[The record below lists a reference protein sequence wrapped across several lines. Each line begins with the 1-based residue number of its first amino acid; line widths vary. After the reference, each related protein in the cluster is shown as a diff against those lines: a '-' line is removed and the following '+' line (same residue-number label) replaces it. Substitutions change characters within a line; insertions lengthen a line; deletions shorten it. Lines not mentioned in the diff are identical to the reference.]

1 MEVRFRVES
10 GHLRRDGPVID
21 AAIDKYTSNLWPF
34 GRKEKAHKKLVKK
47 EEEIIKKHGI
57 EKNEELNDTFLVV
70 SDVESE
76 EEAQEEIES
85 FKEDLHELYVEEF
98 DLDVPPIELSIQSKY
113 GK

>member
-1 MEVRFRVES
+1 MQVEFKVES

-47 EEEIIKKHGI
+47 EEQIIKEHGI
-57 EKNEELNDTFLVV
+57 EKGAELNDTFLKV

-76 EEAQEEIES
+76 DEAWEEIES
-85 FKEDLHELYVEEF
+85 FKEDLHKLYQDEF
-98 DLDVPPIELSIQSKY
+98 ELDVPPIELSIRSKY
-113 GK
+113 SG